1 MNDDNYTTT
10 IEYYESAIA
19 ENPDD
24 RQLYWHYG
32 LALLLNQQEEEAQTT
47 WWMVLAA
54 ADGEEELWRSEL
66 GQVLRQA
73 AIEQTEAGNRSAA
86 YLIRQSYQAI
96 APNDCDNLLHLLWL
110 TMQLQIGDIE
120 RLETLEIII
129 AVLNEHPVE
138 DGLDPDL
145 LLAVLDVYLSA
156 PLIHPMTIALVEAIV
171 LQLEDPTQ
179 WIELLLHH
187 SHQIAHVKGYPQ
199 LSADLI
205 HINLCRDPQH
215 FESLLAQADF
225 AMRNSAFAI
234 AVAASQRAYEVA
246 QTPIEQI
253 TASRARLQASLTS
266 GRQDAQLVELVT
278 AHNTVLTGLLDR
290 PSVLTQ
296 SAIYRLMNS
305 TIHLPYIADQPVSQR
320 ALQNQV
326 MQHCEQQL
334 QNLQPHL
341 VDRYQAAHALKRSQ
355 LSDRPLKVGYIC
367 RCFYR
372 HSVGWLARAL
382 LKHHNS
388 ALVELYIYVLNPQA
402 HPDSIQQQYLQM
414 TAHIRGCALD
424 ATTIAETIHQDNI
437 DILVELDSL
446 TCQVTCEVMALKP
459 APIQVS
465 WLGWDATGLN
475 AIDYFISDPYVL
487 PKSAQDYYAEKI
499 IRLPQTYIAVEGFEV
514 GVPTLH
520 RRQFDLPEDAVLF
533 MSAQRGYK
541 RHPAMMQLQL
551 QILQQVPNSY
561 LLIKGLA
568 DQAVIQTAFFELAAS
583 MNVSHDRLIFLP
595 IVESE
600 EIHRANLAIADVILD
615 TYPYNGATTTLEALW
630 MERPLV
636 TRVGEQFAARNSYT
650 MLKNVGVEAG
660 IAWTDAEYVEWGV
673 RLGTDAAL
681 RQQVSWQLRQSKQ
694 TAPLWNAARFAQ
706 DMEAAYAAMWQ
717 TFRQG

>member
-1 MNDDNYTTT
+1 MEDNNYDTT
-10 IEYYESAIA
+10 IAYYENAIA
-19 ENPDD
+19 QTPDD

-32 LALLLNQQEEEAQTT
+32 LALLLNQQIEEAQTT

-54 ADGEEELWRSEL
+54 ADGQEELWRSEL
-66 GQVLRQA
+66 AQVLRQG
-73 AIEQTEAGNRSAA
+73 AIEQTEVGNLSSAYA
-86 YLIRQSYQAI
+86 IRQSCQSI
-96 APNDCDNLLHLLWL
+96 VPDDCDNLLHRLWL
-110 TMQLQIGDIE
+110 AMQLQIVDVE
-120 RLETLEIII
+120 LLETLEII
-129 AVLNEHPVE
+129 AALNEHPVE
-138 DGLDPDL
+138 DGLDSDL
-145 LLAVLDVYLSA
+145 VLAVLDAYLSA
-156 PLIHPMTIALVEAIV
+156 PLIHPITIALVEAIV
-171 LQLEDPTQ
+171 PHLEDPTQ

-199 LSADLI
+199 LSAAL
-205 HINLCRDPQH
+205 INLNLHCDPRH

-225 AMRNSAFAI
+225 AMRNSAFTI
-234 AVAASQRAYEVA
+234 AVAAAQKAYEVA
-246 QTPIEQI
+246 QTAIEQI
-253 TASRARLQASLTS
+253 TASRARLQAALTS
-266 GRQDAQLVELVT
+266 GRQDTQLVELVA
-278 AHNTVLTGLLDR
+278 AHHTVLAGLLDR

-296 SAIYRLMNS
+296 SEIYRLMNS
-305 TIHLPYIADQPVSQR
+305 TIHLPYIADRPQSQR

-334 QNLQPHL
+334 QNLQPQL
-341 VDRYQAAHALKRSQ
+341 VDRYQAAHVLKRCQ
-355 LSDRPLKVGYIC
+355 PSDRPLKVGYIC

-388 ALVELYIYVLNPQA
+388 SVVERYIYLLNPQS
-402 HPDSIQQQYLQM
+402 HPDSIQQQYRQM

-424 ATTIAETIHQDNI
+424 ATAIAETIHQDDI

-465 WLGWDATGLN
+465 WLGWDGTGLN
-475 AIDYFISDPYVL
+475 AIDYFIADPYVL
-487 PKSAQDYYAEKI
+487 PDAAQDYYAEKI

-520 RRQFDLPEDAVLF
+520 RSQFDLPEGAVLF

-551 QILQQVPNSY
+551 QILQQVPHGY

-568 DQAVIQTAFFELAAS
+568 DQAAIQTAFFELAAQ
-583 MNVSHDRLIFLP
+583 MGVSHDRLIFLP
-595 IVESE
+595 IVASE

-681 RQQVSWQLRQSKQ
+681 RQQISWQLRQSKQ